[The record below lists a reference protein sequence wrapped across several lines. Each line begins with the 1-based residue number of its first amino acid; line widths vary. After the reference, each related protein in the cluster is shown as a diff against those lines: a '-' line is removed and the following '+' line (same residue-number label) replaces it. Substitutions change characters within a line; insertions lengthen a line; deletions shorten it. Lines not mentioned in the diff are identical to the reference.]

1 VRMSKCTMW
10 AALSLALLCLAA
22 PPKTTAHDDQFLMPE
37 QSAAKAKQILQQAIE
52 ALGGSTYLN
61 VHDSTCT
68 GRLGQFDH
76 AGELT
81 GFGHF
86 IDYEVPPDKER
97 QENLPKR
104 NIIEVYNGDKG
115 WDLDRG
121 GVSEAPQVDLA
132 DFVEGNKKDIDNIL
146 RLRIHEPGMIFRY
159 GGPDIVDLKQVDWVE
174 LVDSDNRTI
183 RIAIATAT
191 HLPVRKVVDT
201 RDDRTRTK
209 TTRITIRS
217 RASRLPSRSRAS
229 ATESRFF
236 RSSSTSANTTRISPI
251 RSSRGNPSTN
261 AGPRSARKI
270 KAKIRTKTRKTK
282 PTRTMPTR
290 TRIRTDLRSQG
301 KNSPN
306 FRLPSDT
313 LAARDWLT
321 CRRAG
326 IMAGWE

>member
-1 VRMSKCTMW
+1 MSKCTIW
-10 AALSLALLCLAA
+10 AALSLALLGLAA
-22 PPKTTAHDDQFLMPE
+22 PPKTTAQDDQFLMPE

-209 TTRITIRS
+209 SEEIEYYSNYHPLEGIQTPFQITRERNGIKIFQVFFDKCEYNTNLSDSLFTR
-217 RASRLPSRSRAS
+217 
-229 ATESRFF
+229 ESLDERW
-236 RSSSTSANTTRISPI
+236 AKV
-251 RSSRGNPSTN
+251 GKKDK
-261 AGPRSARKI
+261 GKDKDKDKKD
-270 KAKIRTKTRKTK
+270 KADKDDADQD
-282 PTRTMPTR
+282 P
-290 TRIRTDLRSQG
+290 D
-301 KNSPN
+301 KN
-306 FRLPSDT
+306 
-313 LAARDWLT
+313 
-321 CRRAG
+321 
-326 IMAGWE
+326 

>member
-1 VRMSKCTMW
+1 MSECAIW
-10 AALSLALLCLAA
+10 AALSLALLGLAA
-22 PPKTTAHDDQFLMPE
+22 PPKTTAQEDQFLMPE
-37 QSAAKAKQILQQAIE
+37 QSAAKAKQILQETIE

-86 IDYEVPPDKER
+86 IDYEMPPDKER

-183 RIAIATAT
+183 RMAIATAT

-209 TTRITIRS
+209 SEEIEYYSNYHPLEGIQTPFQITRERNGIKIFQVFFDKCEYNTNLSDSLFTR
-217 RASRLPSRSRAS
+217 
-229 ATESRFF
+229 ESLDERW
-236 RSSSTSANTTRISPI
+236 AKV
-251 RSSRGNPSTN
+251 GKKEK
-261 AGPRSARKI
+261 GKDKDKDKKD
-270 KAKIRTKTRKTK
+270 KADKDDADQD
-282 PTRTMPTR
+282 P
-290 TRIRTDLRSQG
+290 D
-301 KNSPN
+301 KN
-306 FRLPSDT
+306 
-313 LAARDWLT
+313 
-321 CRRAG
+321 
-326 IMAGWE
+326 